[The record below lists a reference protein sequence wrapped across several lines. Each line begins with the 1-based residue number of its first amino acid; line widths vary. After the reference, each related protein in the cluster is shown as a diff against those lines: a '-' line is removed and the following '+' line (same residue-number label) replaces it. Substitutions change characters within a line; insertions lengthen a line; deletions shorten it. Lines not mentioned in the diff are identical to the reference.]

1 MIKFTLPGKP
11 KALKRHRSTRSGRMY
26 DPSAK
31 DKKQMWLQIAKFKP
45 KQPLA
50 GDIMLKVIFY
60 MPRPKTHFR
69 TGKFK
74 HLLKDDYKGVI
85 FHSFTPDLDNLVKM
99 LCDTI
104 QGKDR
109 MIVDDSQIC
118 MLQAEKIYDTQ
129 PRTEIIIEEIS

>member
-1 MIKFTLPGKP
+1 
-11 KALKRHRSTRSGRMY
+11 MY

-31 DKKQMWLQIAKFKP
+31 DKKQMWLQIAKYKP
-45 KQPLA
+45 KHPLA

-60 MPRPKTHFR
+60 MPRPKNHFR

-74 HLLKDDYKGVI
+74 HILKDNMPEYHRV
-85 FHSFTPDLDNLVKM
+85 TPDLDNLVKM
-99 LCDTI
+99 VCDVI

-118 MLQAEKIYDTQ
+118 MMQAEKIYGQ
-129 PRTEIIIEEIS
+129 ERTEVIIEEIS

>member
-1 MIKFTLPGKP
+1 MIEFTLKGKP
-11 KALKRHRSTRSGRMY
+11 KALKRHRSTRTGRMY

-31 DKKQMWLQIAKFKP
+31 DKKQMWLQIAKYKP
-45 KQPLA
+45 KRPLA
-50 GDIMLKVIFY
+50 GDIMLKVIFF
-60 MPRPKTHFR
+60 MPRPKTHYR

-74 HLLKDDYKGVI
+74 HILKDDMPEY
-85 FHSFTPDLDNLVKM
+85 HSFTPDLDNLVKM

-118 MLQAEKIYDTQ
+118 MLQAEKVYGK

>member
-1 MIKFTLPGKP
+1 MIEFTLKGKP
-11 KALKRHRSTRSGRMY
+11 KALKRHRSTRPGRMY

-31 DKKQMWLQIAKFKP
+31 DKKKMWLQIAKYKP
-45 KQPLA
+45 KRPLA
-50 GDIMLKVIFY
+50 GDIMLKVIFF
-60 MPRPKTHFR
+60 MPRPKTHYR

-74 HLLKDDYKGVI
+74 HILKDDMPEY
-85 FHSFTPDLDNLVKM
+85 HSFTPDLDNLVKM

-118 MLQAEKIYDTQ
+118 MLQAVKVYGKT
-129 PRTEIIIEEIS
+129 PRTEVIIEDI

>member
-1 MIKFTLPGKP
+1 MISFTVKGKP

-31 DKKQMWLQIAKFKP
+31 DKKQMWLQIARYKP
-45 KQPLA
+45 RVPLA
-50 GDIMLKVIFY
+50 GNIMLKVVFC
-60 MPRPKTHFR
+60 MPRPKNQYR

-74 HLLKDDYKGVI
+74 HILKDDMPEY
-85 FHSFTPDLDNLVKM
+85 HSITPDLDNLIKF

-118 MLQAEKIYDTQ
+118 MIQAEKIYGK
-129 PRTEIIIEEIS
+129 PGTEVIIEEIS